1 MNKDIISK
9 FLITNNKN
17 QKRHPKV
24 QKKIYIRR
32 PHIKNFIKTDS
43 PKVWILIQN
52 TISKFSKTKN

>member
-24 QKKIYIRR
+24 QKKYIYKEASYQKFY
-32 PHIKNFIKTDS
+32 KNR
-43 PKVWILIQN
+43 
-52 TISKFSKTKN
+52 FSKSMNFDSKYNF